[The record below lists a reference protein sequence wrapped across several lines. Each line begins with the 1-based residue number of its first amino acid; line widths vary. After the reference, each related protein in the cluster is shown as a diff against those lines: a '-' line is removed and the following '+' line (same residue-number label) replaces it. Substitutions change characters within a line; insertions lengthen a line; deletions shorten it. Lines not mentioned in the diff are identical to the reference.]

1 MSIKYPLET
10 PICPYCEG
18 MQYDYDGSVNL
29 KRAEYGQDVLHF
41 CEYEDTCGEA
51 FFIKKVEAEPL
62 YKSYTTEEREENERD

>member
-1 MSIKYPLET
+1 
-10 PICPYCEG
+10 

-41 CEYEDTCGEA
+41 CEYENTCGET

-62 YKSYTTEEREENERD
+62 YKSYTTEERDEE